1 MSIFHEQLEA
11 EQALAAACYGLGQ
24 LLLTQSAS
32 ASEIKAAKDE
42 HFLKLDALLKTSKW
56 QRLKVG
62 FSLSDQA
69 ISLLAIVYL
78 FQREPD
84 LVSSFA
90 QLSWYDQRGGISAKR
105 ALELAIHSASQI
117 DLIDYPSLLSREANI
132 VQSHLLICHEVSAPL
147 IQTLSLSDTLFY
159 WLTSVSQTES
169 VLDRATLNGGWL
181 TRIQDSA
188 SPATLVA
195 YQGEFHK
202 PSPFLNIIKMDDERE
217 SLAFIHSLVLEIK
230 QNTANLDHLWLLQT
244 PITGADSILSL
255 QSKILAMQLQSLPN
269 GLAIYW
275 PTLLDDSVLSN
286 EIRLLLDVLI
296 NSPKVL
302 LFCQPYSAQS
312 QEHEPLWIK
321 ELEKHDS
328 VFYEPQTS
336 TEQCAMAWLELCKA
350 GGLQDALNHE
360 DASQLAERYPLASWQ
375 MMNASNSALAEV
387 REGQSAYAS
396 IQYACLQNMASESD
410 GLASFSLPKVTLAD
424 MVLNN
429 ESKDQLQ
436 EIMAR
441 MQFKSLLKQQVPNF
455 LAGTQAL
462 FWGAPGTGKTM
473 AAEAI
478 AGELNLP
485 LYKVNL
491 SNVASKWIGETEK
504 HLSKLFDQAE
514 KQQAVLLFDEA
525 DAIFAKRS
533 EVESS
538 QDKNA
543 NMGVSYLLQRM
554 ESYQG
559 ILLLSTNFKANIDD
573 AFLRRFTTVTEF
585 MLPDKQTRKTLWQR
599 VWQGDMQLDTDVNL
613 DSLAAE
619 FELSPSQIRNVG
631 ERACLLAAMKSTNT
645 ISKTLLAKALRR
657 EFDKQSAGFVT
668 AKRLT
673 DWINVHA

>member
-11 EQALAAACYGLGQ
+11 EQALAATCYGLGQ
-24 LLLTQSAS
+24 LLLTQSATL
-32 ASEIKAAKDE
+32 SEINAAKDE

-69 ISLLAIVYL
+69 TSLLAIVYL

-84 LVSSFA
+84 LQSSFA

-105 ALELAIHSASQI
+105 ALELAIHATSQTG
-117 DLIDYPSLLSREANI
+117 LVDYSSLLSREANI
-132 VQSHLLICHEVSAPL
+132 VQSHLLICHEISAPL

-159 WLTSVSQTES
+159 WLTCVPQTES
-169 VLDRATLNGGWL
+169 VFDRATLNGGWL

-188 SPATLVA
+188 SPATIVA
-195 YQGEFHK
+195 YQGEFDK
-202 PSPFLNIIKMDDERE
+202 PSPYLNIIKMDDERE
-217 SLAFIHSLVLEIK
+217 SLAFIHALTLEIK
-230 QNTANLDHLWLLQT
+230 QNATNLDHLWLLQT
-244 PITGADSILSL
+244 PVLGADSIVSL
-255 QSKILAMQLQSLPN
+255 QAKILSMQLQSLPN
-269 GLAIYW
+269 RLAIYW
-275 PTLLDDSVLSN
+275 PSLLNDSEHSN

-296 NSPKVL
+296 SNPKVL
-302 LFCQPYSAQS
+302 LFCRPYNTQN
-312 QEHEPLWIK
+312 QENEPLWIT
-321 ELEKHDS
+321 ELKRRDS
-328 VFYEPQTS
+328 DLYEPKTS

-350 GGLQDALNHE
+350 GGLQGALNHD
-360 DASQLAERYPLASWQ
+360 DAIQLAERYPLASWQ
-375 MMNASNSALAEV
+375 MTDAFNSAQAEV
-387 REGQSAYAS
+387 REGKAAYAS
-396 IQYACLQNMASESD
+396 IQTACLQNMAAQSD
-410 GLASFSLPKVTLAD
+410 GLARFSLPKVTLSD

-429 ESKDQLQ
+429 DCRDQLQ
-436 EIMAR
+436 EIMGR
-441 MQFKSLLKQQVPNF
+441 MQYKSMMKSQVPNF
-455 LAGTQAL
+455 LSGTQAL

-554 ESYQG
+554 ETYQG

-585 MLPDKQTRKTLWQR
+585 TLPDKHTRKRLWQGAF
-599 VWQGDMQLDTDVNL
+599 QGEMQLDTDVNL
-613 DSLAAE
+613 DVLAAE

-631 ERACLLAAMKSTNT
+631 ERACLLAAMKSTNA
-645 ISKTLLAKALRR
+645 ISKAILAKALRR

-668 AKRLT
+668 AKRLS
-673 DWINVHA
+673 DWINV